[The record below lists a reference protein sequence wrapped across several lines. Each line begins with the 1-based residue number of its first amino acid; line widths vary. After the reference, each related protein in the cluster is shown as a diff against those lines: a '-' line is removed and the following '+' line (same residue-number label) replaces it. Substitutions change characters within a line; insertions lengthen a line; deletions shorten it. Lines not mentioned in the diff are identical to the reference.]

1 MKPHLKEYAY
11 PAILEFIKEQTK
23 GKKCVVI
30 GLSGGIDSAVVSKL
44 CCDALGPERVFNI
57 IMPSSVSSKKDV
69 DDAQNLCTE
78 FGMNYKVIQLDTL
91 INAFSAILDLHDPLL
106 KGNIMARVRM
116 TILYHHAHQMDGV
129 VMGTGNKSE
138 LLTGYFT
145 KHGDGGVDLLPIG
158 DLYKTEVRELAEKIQ
173 IPQTIITKSPSA
185 GLRAGQTDEEDLGVK
200 YDELDQILLGLE
212 QLMSVDEI
220 QKETGLE
227 ISIINSV
234 FDKYQSSTHKR
245 KMPLIPKLGIR
256 TIGCDWR
263 E

>member
-1 MKPHLKEYAY
+1 
-11 PAILEFIKEQTK
+11 
-23 GKKCVVI
+23 
-30 GLSGGIDSAVVSKL
+30 
-44 CCDALGPERVFNI
+44 
-57 IMPSSVSSKKDV
+57 
-69 DDAQNLCTE
+69 
-78 FGMNYKVIQLDTL
+78 
-91 INAFSAILDLHDPLL
+91 
-106 KGNIMARVRM
+106 
-116 TILYHHAHQMDGV
+116 
-129 VMGTGNKSE
+129 MGTGNKSE

-158 DLYKTEVRELAEKIQ
+158 DLYKTEVRELAERIQ

-200 YDELDQILLGLE
+200 YEELDQILLGLE

-234 FDKYQSSTHKR
+234 FDMYQSSAHKR